1 MQQAALEVG
10 GSVEAISAGGGVPV
24 PYSKGLGV
32 VNCEAVGKTRNV
44 EIFFDNLSS
53 SLEVAIDKPQ
63 FTSVSSSQLEYP
75 GNLSN
80 PSESNRMS
88 RTTKLEQR
96 LKAQFDQTKS
106 HFPLNHSSRPSSLIA
121 VTMLVLLTATMRP
134 GSRSVIAD
142 EPAKGKQDD
151 LVSVSGRVVG
161 PSGQAIE
168 GAKLYVV
175 VPGRADL
182 RAVANHN
189 GEFEFQMQRQE
200 FRIDNTYAWSFARIV
215 AVAEG
220 YPPEGAPYPAWV
232 TDARPWPDAM
242 LPHDVRIEVP
252 RGVLVRGKVI
262 DAESKMPI
270 MDAGVEYWVAEAKHF
285 PHVSRAVAKQ
295 TYWGAEYRRIL
306 TRRDGTFEVA
316 VIPGPGYLVAKA
328 PDATYVSRQITH
340 GEVTGEGPGG
350 YFMNIEAAKSI
361 NPKPGEKV
369 VDFVLEMTQGVTIR
383 GQVVGPDGK
392 PIDQAVL

>member
-1 MQQAALEVG
+1 MDLVLTNREQTVHFRLRKERTVRGRAIGPDGLAIAGLQIRLRSFRDGAASTSLWPADAAPAAGPKPALTDNVGRFAMQGIPISDQPGSITFEVDDERFAPHTTTVETGVDEAVTLRLSDPGIVTGSVVQKDSGAPLGGCWLLVVPTDHQQAADNQHQG
-10 GSVEAISAGGGVPV
+10 IPV
-24 PYSKGLGV
+24 
-32 VNCEAVGKTRNV
+32 
-44 EIFFDNLSS
+44 
-53 SLEVAIDKPQ
+53 
-63 FTSVSSSQLEYP
+63 
-75 GNLSN
+75 
-80 PSESNRMS
+80 
-88 RTTKLEQR
+88 
-96 LKAQFDQTKS
+96 
-106 HFPLNHSSRPSSLIA
+106 
-121 VTMLVLLTATMRP
+121 
-134 GSRSVIAD
+134 
-142 EPAKGKQDD
+142 
-151 LVSVSGRVVG
+151 
-161 PSGQAIE
+161 
-168 GAKLYVV
+168 
-175 VPGRADL
+175 RADSEG
-182 RAVANHN
+182 R
-189 GEFEFQMQRQE
+189 
-200 FRIDNTYAWSFARIV
+200 FRVRCNQAKYLTVYAC
-215 AVAEG
+215 
-220 YPPEGAPYPAWV
+220 PPEGAPYPAWV
-232 TDARPWPDAM
+232 TDARPWPDAK